1 MDPLSVTA
9 SVVGLLAAA
18 GKAYALLETISSI
31 QNAPTTIRDAQRE
44 IRHTEIAL
52 RSLHRF
58 LQKLDPEPFHHASDR
73 LEMIQVDELRV
84 VLADAMLLFSSFES
98 MLQSLAGRRRLRV
111 SISWTRYTKQLDEHL
126 GKVERY
132 KSSLTFMLS
141 ILNWY
146 GGVSDSRFSLKEN

>member
-58 LQKLDPEPFHHASDR
+58 LQKLDPEPFHHASGR

-98 MLQSLAGRRRLRV
+98 MLQSLAGWGRLRV

-141 ILNWY
+141 ILHWY
-146 GGVSDSRFSLKEN
+146 GGVSDSRFPLQES